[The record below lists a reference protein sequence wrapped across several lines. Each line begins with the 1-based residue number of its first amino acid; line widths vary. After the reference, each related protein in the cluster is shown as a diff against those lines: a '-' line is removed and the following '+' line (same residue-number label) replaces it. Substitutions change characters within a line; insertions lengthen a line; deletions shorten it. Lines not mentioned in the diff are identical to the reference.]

1 MNSMAYTT
9 YGFDQSYDPERNTYD
24 DPTIYHPNA
33 PLFTQQEL
41 CGFEPAQYT
50 LAQSSYPMIGG
61 EDMSMA
67 MGGWELEVSTM
78 KPMMGYSDMS
88 SQYYGHEPN
97 GYDMNMG
104 YPQQGGEDY
113 YSPMVGG
120 CYQEEMV
127 AGSCQASPFVD
138 QTRLPPPSFQT
149 SSFQHPISPV
159 TPSGSPLL
167 PQYTANRGLLDDN
180 TPSAF
185 LLVPVPSNG
194 QYQYNAYP
202 VPMPQLPVN
211 DNYLGQ
217 LAYQDNQSAAFES
230 QHPSPYT
237 IPSLT
242 ASPLAKESRT
252 PVEEEE
258 EEDDEEDEEEEEE
271 DDRSVIPNHG
281 NKELRGMGLYDD
293 TPDLIYPG
301 CSTPASYSPITP
313 HDQLRPTLGK
323 GLVLERSF
331 GLPEKMMIKD
341 EKTGEIIEGKLR
353 IDDEDESSW
362 GSSPTLYND
371 DEDMY

>member
-1 MNSMAYTT
+1 MAYT
-9 YGFDQSYDPERNTYD
+9 YGFDQSYDPERSTYD
-24 DPTIYHPNA
+24 DPTIYHPDA
-33 PLFTQQEL
+33 PPLFTQQEL
-41 CGFEPAQYT
+41 CGFEPAHYT
-50 LAQSSYPMIGG
+50 LGQSNFPMIGGGGGGG

-67 MGGWELEVSTM
+67 MESWEQEVSS
-78 KPMMGYSDMS
+78 KSMGYNDMA
-88 SQYYGHEPN
+88 SQYYGHIEPS

-104 YPQQGGEDY
+104 MGYPQEGSDGY
-113 YSPMVGG
+113 YS
-120 CYQEEMV
+120 CYQEDMAT

-138 QTRLPPPSFQT
+138 QTRLPPPPPFQT
-149 SSFQHPISPV
+149 SSFQHPLSPV
-159 TPSGSPLL
+159 TPSGSPLM
-167 PQYTANRGLLDDN
+167 PQQYACNPGLADA
-180 TPSAF
+180 PSAF
-185 LLVPVPSNG
+185 LLVPVQSNG
-194 QYQYNAYP
+194 QYQYSAYP
-202 VPMPQLPVN
+202 VPMAQLPVN
-211 DNYLGQ
+211 DTYLDQ

-242 ASPLAKESRT
+242 ASPLATESRT
-252 PVEEEE
+252 SVDEE
-258 EEDDEEDEEEEEE
+258 EEDEDEDEEEEEEE

-293 TPDLIYPG
+293 TPDLTYPG

-353 IDDEDESSW
+353 IDDEEETSW
-362 GSSPTLYND
+362 ASSPRLYND